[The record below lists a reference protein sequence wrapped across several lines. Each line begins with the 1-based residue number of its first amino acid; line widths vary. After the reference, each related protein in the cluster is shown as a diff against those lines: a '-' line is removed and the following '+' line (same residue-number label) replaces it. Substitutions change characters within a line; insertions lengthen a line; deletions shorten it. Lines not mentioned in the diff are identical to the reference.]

1 MRATVIVNSV
11 TPVAGTLWTGSLGWL
26 EHPAD
31 NREVAGSNPASSTS
45 NNKNGR
51 RWDPFMPVVSG
62 SNAFELAEAL
72 ANELGWEHH
81 PLEVR
86 RFPDSE
92 GYVRVPQ
99 ESIDAIRSNP
109 VVVVATTFPDSGIVE
124 ALLMLES
131 IYDVRRGDMRNLKG
145 EGDQELTDSGPGI
158 FLAVPYFGYSRQDK
172 RFQQGEVVSA
182 KLLARLLTRRCDGMV
197 VLDLHAPSVLEDLE
211 VPVSFVSSMPEI
223 ANHLQ
228 HHVKPDFVLSPDKGA
243 IERASHVAQA
253 IGCNFSYLEKTRID
267 AHTIEHK
274 AKDLDVDGAIVAIV
288 DDMISTGGTIC
299 KASDALRRQGAKAV
313 HAACTHG
320 LFTGGAIT
328 RLANHVD
335 GVHAT
340 DSLPNPRSVVSGAPA
355 IARGVEDLI
364 KRVL

>member
-1 MRATVIVNSV
+1 
-11 TPVAGTLWTGSLGWL
+11 
-26 EHPAD
+26 
-31 NREVAGSNPASSTS
+31 
-45 NNKNGR
+45 
-51 RWDPFMPVVSG
+51 MPVVSG
-62 SNAFELAEAL
+62 SNAADLAASLAE
-72 ANELGWEHH
+72 ELGWEHH

-99 ESIDAIRSNP
+99 TSISAIREEP
-109 VVVVATTFPDSGIVE
+109 VVLVSTTFPDSGIVE

-131 IYDVRRGDMRNLKG
+131 IYDVRRGDLSNLKG
-145 EGDQELTDSGPGI
+145 EGEQSIDDVGPGI

-172 RFQQGEVVSA
+172 KFQQGEVISA
-182 KLLARLLTRRCDGMV
+182 KLLARLLTRRCDGLI
-197 VLDLHAPSVLEDLE
+197 VLDLHAPEVLSDLD

-223 ANHLQ
+223 ASHLQ
-228 HHVKPDFVLSPDKGA
+228 QFVQPDFVLSPDKGA
-243 IERASHVAQA
+243 IERASHVAKA

-274 AKDLDVDGAIVAIV
+274 AKDLEVDGAIVAIV
-288 DDMISTGGTIC
+288 DDVISTGGTIC
-299 KASDALRRQGAKAV
+299 KASDALRRQGATAV

-355 IARGVEDLI
+355 IARGVKDLI
-364 KRVL
+364 SRVL